1 MKAEEHNF
9 ADLLIWYAVAAS
21 AWIGVGY
28 FATTILFPESSA
40 AYLLAGLLIAGLSRF
55 ARALMLSNPLQIL
68 GSSIIAL
75 IAGAII
81 VYRAGELQSML
92 VLLVGGLVG
101 LIANALTLAG
111 YRATRASGRELLT
124 AVFRPANRMDD
135 VLHGKTVVV
144 LTIGYIALF
153 LMPWWHYFTTRG
165 FIPSQS
171 PLRDWLNIMRILTTT
186 DFPLAVKWQLLLVA
200 PLILTPIFA
209 FIIGLLGLL
218 RSPKFN
224 RNLIFFLAAYS
235 LGSLYLYFTSYALSD
250 KYAAIDPLPSS
261 CAIAAW
267 FAILLCSATTQ
278 RKLSMWFQTI
288 CCFLI
293 MIFVMESIEG
303 YWSDVIYN
311 ILRT

>member
-1 MKAEEHNF
+1 
-9 ADLLIWYAVAAS
+9 
-21 AWIGVGY
+21 
-28 FATTILFPESSA
+28 
-40 AYLLAGLLIAGLSRF
+40 
-55 ARALMLSNPLQIL
+55 MLSNPLQIL

-288 CCFLI
+288 CFFLI

-303 YWSDVIYN
+303 YWSDVIDN